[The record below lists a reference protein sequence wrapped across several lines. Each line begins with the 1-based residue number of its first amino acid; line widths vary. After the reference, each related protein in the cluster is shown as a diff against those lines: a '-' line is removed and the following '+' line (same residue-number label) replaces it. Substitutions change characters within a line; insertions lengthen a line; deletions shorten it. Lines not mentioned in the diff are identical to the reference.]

1 MAASAA
7 FSHARY
13 LAVFTRPPRETFKN
27 RLLTDGEKR
36 KIAEKGFTLYFL
48 GLQPF
53 AVNHFVRVA
62 RMTDME
68 AYPCADAHPSDA
80 SHPSRRQI
88 DVPARLRAY

>member
-36 KIAEKGFTLYFL
+36 KIAEKGFTPIFFRATTICR
-48 GLQPF
+48 QPF
-53 AVNHFVRVA
+53 RSGRTNDGYGSLP
-62 RMTDME
+62 M
-68 AYPCADAHPSDA
+68 C
-80 SHPSRRQI
+80 
-88 DVPARLRAY
+88 